1 MAEPV
6 RLEAEIDRTARDVER
21 SYDEALRKMRKL
33 KDKLNALEQTISQT
47 SGSEAPDRMKVL
59 NSATESLSELSN
71 SLIIRSKRAWQTCNR
86 LTRKCEASGLDL
98 ARLDSLRDLCT
109 KTEGMAADYLCYT
122 LGHLRHR
129 ANHSP

>member
-47 SGSEAPDRMKVL
+47 SGSEAPIV
-59 NSATESLSELSN
+59 
-71 SLIIRSKRAWQTCNR
+71 
-86 LTRKCEASGLDL
+86 
-98 ARLDSLRDLCT
+98 
-109 KTEGMAADYLCYT
+109 
-122 LGHLRHR
+122 
-129 ANHSP
+129 